1 LLWSL
6 ANVHRPAPV
15 DRTLNVEHVSRAPLQ
30 KQEPWQPVHAP
41 LPLRNAPVHRETLP
55 SFLSRLAA
63 VNGVGAADFA
73 VDLGF
78 SIKRFL
84 NLEEDAVRALAGAGG
99 LDATAVA
106 ELLSWTGTGVGDVR
120 MEFRSELFV
129 SRALRNPRMRG
140 CPVCLRA
147 DAQGQER
154 TPARAMALRGDWQL
168 REVSLCV
175 RHDHPLVTLW
185 EVGTPA
191 QRYDVAARLN
201 DVAERVLAGGFD
213 AEPVTPSPYD
223 LWLDAR
229 LEDGRDTTW
238 LAGQSLYAATTFC
251 RLLGAELLR
260 LEERPDGD
268 PAARQRK
275 AQAVGFAVARH
286 GPEAIEAALDR
297 LAGWADGARDGP
309 NKAFGRLFQKLS
321 QDYREEPAFA
331 PFRKLLRDRILKV
344 WPIAPGTDLLGE
356 VVTKRSLHSVVTAA
370 QEAGIGTALMEQ
382 MLIEAGAVNADDR
395 RPAARKTFAAEPH
408 AALIA
413 EIPTLIGSTTLR
425 KAMGANQN
433 EFEALVADGVL
444 APRAHG
450 VQAAWRLRDGLDLVA
465 EVQAR
470 ATRLVA
476 GATGWE
482 STQVARA
489 RSGLGLEEILGAIR
503 DGRLQVGQQAG
514 SDGWR
519 SFRVRKAEIDRM
531 ARPRGAP
538 TERGMIPAG
547 AVARDVGLR
556 DGGHFLALLAAGH
569 SPAQRMK
576 HPRTGVERLY
586 MSPEDIA
593 AFHRRFLTLRT
604 MATEFGTARRGAVF
618 TRLHAAG
625 VRRFAPGGVDHGPIW
640 LRAEVEAA
648 LR

>member
-1 LLWSL
+1 
-6 ANVHRPAPV
+6 
-15 DRTLNVEHVSRAPLQ
+15 
-30 KQEPWQPVHAP
+30 VHAP
-41 LPLRNAPVHRETLP
+41 LPLRTAPVHRETLP

-99 LDATAVA
+99 LDAAAVA
-106 ELLSWTGTGVGDVR
+106 DLLSWTGTGVGDVR
-120 MEFRSELFV
+120 MEFRGEVFV

-140 CPVCLRA
+140 CPVCLRE
-147 DAQGQER
+147 DARGQER

-175 RHDHPLVTLW
+175 RHGHPLVTLW

-191 QRYDVAARLN
+191 HRYEVAARLN
-201 DVAERVLAGGFD
+201 EVAERVLAGGFD

-229 LEDGRDTTW
+229 LEDGRDATW
-238 LAGQSLYAATTFC
+238 LAGQSLFAATTFC

-268 PAARQRK
+268 PAARLRA
-275 AQAVGFAVARH
+275 AQAAGFAVARH

-297 LAGWADGARDGP
+297 LAGLADRANDGP
-309 NKAFGRLFQKLS
+309 NKAFGPLFQKLS

-331 PFRKLLRDRILKV
+331 PFRKLLRDRILEV

-356 VVTKRSLHSVVTAA
+356 VVAERRLHSVLTAA
-370 QEAGIGTALMEQ
+370 QEAGIGTAPMEQ
-382 MLIEAGAVNADDR
+382 LLIEAGAIAADDP
-395 RPAARKTFAAEPH
+395 RPAARKTFAAAPH
-408 AALIA
+408 AALLA
-413 EIPTLIGSTTLR
+413 EIPTLIGSVTLR
-425 KAMGANQN
+425 RAMGAYQN

-444 APRAHG
+444 VPRAPG
-450 VQAAWRLRDGLDLVA
+450 VRAAWRLRDGLDLVA

-470 ATRLVA
+470 ATRLAA

-482 STQVARA
+482 SLQRARA
-489 RSGLGLEEILGAIR
+489 RSGLGLDEILAAIR

-547 AVARDVGLR
+547 AVGREVGLR

-569 SPAQRMK
+569 SPAQRMT

-604 MATEFGTARRGAVF
+604 MATEFGTARRGAILA
-618 TRLHAAG
+618 RLDAAG